1 MKKVLTFSLTYSS
14 NNGYS
19 NNWKKPS
26 LEIRSPT
33 VENEIDSFVTTDVE
47 NNDNGCS
54 ETLDLING
62 AYKNIKYKKRHLIE
76 FMQNEIEQKLYL
88 HNKGEY

>member
-26 LEIRSPT
+26 PEIRSPT